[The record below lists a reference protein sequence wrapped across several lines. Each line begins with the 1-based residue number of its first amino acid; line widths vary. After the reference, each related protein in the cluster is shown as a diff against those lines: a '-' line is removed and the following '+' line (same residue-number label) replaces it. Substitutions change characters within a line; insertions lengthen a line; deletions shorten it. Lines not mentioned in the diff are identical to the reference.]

1 MAHLLVAAAG
11 SGKRMGA
18 DHNKLLL
25 TLLDRPILYWTL
37 ASAIA
42 SKGIDWIGIVAQ
54 PYDMDAFAQ
63 ILEMLIA
70 ESDTD
75 KPITFIEGGDTRQQ
89 SVFNG
94 LQSLPTQIDR
104 VLIHDG
110 ARCLA
115 TPDLFYRCAQ
125 SLDIFNSFVTAI
137 PVKDTI
143 KVVEES
149 VILETPDRQ
158 TLWSAQTP
166 QGFEVNTLRYAHEQA
181 LRLGWAV
188 TDDASLLEKINVPVQ
203 VVVGEE
209 SNLKITTPQD
219 LIIAEYLL
227 KQRFQLTQL

>member
-1 MAHLLVAAAG
+1 MAYLLVAAAG

-25 TLLDRPILYWTL
+25 PLLDRPVLYWTL

-54 PYDMDAFAQ
+54 PHDMDAFAQ
-63 ILEMLIA
+63 IMEMLIT
-70 ESDTD
+70 ESGTD
-75 KPITFIEGGDTRQQ
+75 KPITFIEGGATRQA
-89 SVFNG
+89 SVFHG
-94 LQSLPTQIDR
+94 LQALPTHVDR

-115 TPDLFYRCAQ
+115 TPELFYRCAQ
-125 SLDIFNSFVTAI
+125 SLEVFNSFITAI

-149 VILETPDRQ
+149 VIIETPDRE

-166 QGFEVNTLRYAHEQA
+166 QGFEVNSLRHAHEEA
-181 LRLGWAV
+181 LRFGWTV
-188 TDDASLLEKINVPVQ
+188 TDDASLMEKLNLPVQ
-203 VVVGEE
+203 VIIGEE

-227 KQRFQLTQL
+227 KQRFHLDQ